1 MTVSQD
7 FQGRPDDLWSLTP
20 SGGCARKVAPSVA
33 REFALLAGN
42 GDAESFMSDVG
53 LAELQGHTI
62 GLTVDFIT
70 PIVPDPVDYGRI
82 AAANAL
88 SDIYAVGMIPRLAL
102 AVACIPDG
110 RAASSF
116 ARALAAGVSYL
127 AEHGCALVGGHS
139 VTDPE
144 PKLGFA
150 VVGVPNQ
157 TGRSLDRGA
166 RPGDALIL
174 TKPIGIGVLASA
186 CKAGLIGERELQAAI
201 EAMLAP
207 NSFLPALIEKPL
219 GESVHAA
226 TDVTGY
232 GLLGHLKEICTR
244 SAVGADITVQSVP
257 VLPDAVELADRGAS
271 TSAFGSN
278 LKYVEADFGASLASL
293 PRAAQVVLTDPQT
306 SGGLLLFVS
315 PEAADEVIASLP
327 QALSG
332 ASVIG
337 RATAAPGALRLL
349 SS

>member
-1 MTVSQD
+1 MNRD
-7 FQGRPDDLWSLTP
+7 YQGGPGDLWSLTP
-20 SGGCARKVAPSVA
+20 SGGCARKAAPSVA
-33 REFALLAGN
+33 HEFALLAG
-42 GDAESFMSDVG
+42 DAGTESFMSDVG
-53 LAELQGHTI
+53 VADLHGHMV

-88 SDIYAVGMIPRLAL
+88 SDVYAVGMIPRLAL
-102 AVACIPDG
+102 AIACVPEG
-110 RAASSF
+110 EAVSSF
-116 ARALAAGVSYL
+116 ARALAAGISYL
-127 AEHGCALVGGHS
+127 AEHGCTLVGGHS

-150 VVGVPNQ
+150 VVGVLNR
-157 TGRSLDRGA
+157 TGRVLDRGA

-174 TKPIGIGVLASA
+174 TKPIGVGVLTSA
-186 CKAGLIGERELQAAI
+186 YKVGLIGDRELQIAV
-201 EAMLAP
+201 ETMLAP
-207 NSFLPALIEKPL
+207 NSFLPALIEEPF

-226 TDVTGY
+226 TDVTGF

-257 VLPDAVELADRGAS
+257 VLPNASELAGQGIS

-293 PRAAQVVLTDPQT
+293 PQAAQVVLTDPQT

-315 PEAADEVIASLP
+315 PEAADEIIACLP
-327 QALSG
+327 DALS
-332 ASVIG
+332 AAAIIG
-337 RATAAPGALRLL
+337 RATAARGALRLL
-349 SS
+349 SA